1 MPKFELD
8 EDHTILLCLYYLAAS
23 MFGPFVIP
31 GLPAG
36 LAKAGEL
43 LFTTN
48 ACVAV
53 YALSVFF
60 YSGRLSFT
68 QQKLFFAGFG
78 MLIIVNLASGWLHLV
93 AYPVLAFLLGEMHLR
108 KRLPLTKI
116 LVLALAFMVLEVAKE
131 EFRREDWAGT
141 TMGREVSSLSE
152 SFDTAAR
159 WTSFAPKSVDQ
170 LTEGSTDRILRR
182 VSHLGFMADV
192 ARKTPD
198 HIGYLMGYTYKSI
211 PAMIVPRILWP
222 EKPSTMDINNYLVV
236 KYEWLP
242 PFLVGKVAVSP
253 GLMDEAFMNFGL
265 TGVVFVMLTLG
276 IFIRW
281 LTTNLGDPQK
291 GFGWQLALIG
301 FMTSG
306 GLMVTWT
313 AQSYLAG
320 LWQTVVFI
328 AALYWPARKRHKEG
342 AVREARDERSNWEI
356 RISKSVNKSQSD

>member
-1 MPKFELD
+1 V
-8 EDHTILLCLYYLAAS
+8 T
-23 MFGPFVIP
+23 
-31 GLPAG
+31 
-36 LAKAGEL
+36 
-43 LFTTN
+43 
-48 ACVAV
+48 
-53 YALSVFF
+53 
-60 YSGRLSFT
+60 
-68 QQKLFFAGFG
+68 
-78 MLIIVNLASGWLHLV
+78 
-93 AYPVLAFLLGEMHLR
+93 
-108 KRLPLTKI
+108 
-116 LVLALAFMVLEVAKE
+116 
-131 EFRREDWAGT
+131 
-141 TMGREVSSLSE
+141 
-152 SFDTAAR
+152 
-159 WTSFAPKSVDQ
+159 
-170 LTEGSTDRILRR
+170 
-182 VSHLGFMADV
+182 
-192 ARKTPD
+192 RKTPD

-276 IFIRW
+276 VFIRW

-320 LWQTVVFI
+320 LWQTVLFI
-328 AALYWPARKRHKEG
+328 AALYWPARKRHKKKDEG
-342 AVREARDERSNWEI
+342 RRTIHDSRGMSGE
-356 RISKSVNKSQSD
+356 